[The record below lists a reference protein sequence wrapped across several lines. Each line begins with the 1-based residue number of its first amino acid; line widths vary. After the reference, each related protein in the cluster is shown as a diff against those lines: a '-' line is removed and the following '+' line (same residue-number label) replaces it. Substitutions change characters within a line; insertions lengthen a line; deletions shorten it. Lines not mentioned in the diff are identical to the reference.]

1 MRLHFARKQKNSY
14 RLSLQTMKVF
24 TWAHRNEVEFRA
36 IFISV
41 NLTEMNVHF
50 GCVNADDLNEP
61 ETEVGQLYKKLLVEQ
76 NKQFL

>member
-14 RLSLQTMKVF
+14 RLSLQTMEVF

-61 ETEVGQLYKKLLVEQ
+61 ETKVGQLYKKLLVEQ